1 MLAIIQEA
9 SIIDKP
15 SHLVFIVVKGSTSAG
30 DRHNVLSPIC
40 LPLPSEKNICS
51 CMRKTLSQITDVSQ
65 RLPLMILQ

>member
-30 DRHNVLSPIC
+30 DRHNVLIPMF
-40 LPLPSEKNICS
+40 LPLSPEKNVCS
-51 CMRKTLSQITDVSQ
+51 CMRKTLSQIS
-65 RLPLMILQ
+65 